1 LEAVGQKFSHR
12 PGNHATVG
20 VVRWPSAGDTAG
32 YGLRRPKL
40 TPVSLI
46 SMVLPHAVVN
56 TNLCLDVLCVSLS
69 LANTDEPIKMTLG
82 GPSLVRPSNHE
93 LNGGVHT
100 GAT

>member
-1 LEAVGQKFSHR
+1 M
-12 PGNHATVG
+12 
-20 VVRWPSAGDTAG
+20 
-32 YGLRRPKL
+32 
-40 TPVSLI
+40 VS
-46 SMVLPHAVVN
+46 PHAVVN

-100 GAT
+100 GAI